1 MVLVMS
7 VLVMML
13 LHLNFEL
20 VHGVVLP
27 SSFKSRVPGE
37 ILLVLISDVC
47 ARLEWENWKQSKNNE
62 IYSKVTKF
70 SCFTHCHHHH
80 HQ

>member
-1 MVLVMS
+1 MLVM
-7 VLVMML
+7 VL

-20 VHGVVLP
+20 VHGVVLA

-37 ILLVLISDVC
+37 VLLVLISDVC

-70 SCFTHCHHHH
+70 
-80 HQ
+80 

>member
-1 MVLVMS
+1 MMLVT
-7 VLVMML
+7 VL

-47 ARLEWENWKQSKNNE
+47 ARLE
-62 IYSKVTKF
+62 
-70 SCFTHCHHHH
+70 
-80 HQ
+80 